1 MCIFVI
7 REAEGAVGVLYFG
20 EKMGR
25 PDSQNV
31 LSGMSVTNKVSH
43 EAWCDDL
50 PSREMNCHTE
60 TKKWLDPRMKLACLR
75 LIPERGGKRLL
86 VFSVYDDR
94 EDNLYVEEALPLVLR
109 AAHLEEQ
116 FN

>member
-1 MCIFVI
+1 
-7 REAEGAVGVLYFG
+7 
-20 EKMGR
+20 
-25 PDSQNV
+25 
-31 LSGMSVTNKVSH
+31 
-43 EAWCDDL
+43 
-50 PSREMNCHTE
+50 
-60 TKKWLDPRMKLACLR
+60 MKLACLR

-94 EDNLYVEEALPLVLR
+94 EDNLYIEEALPLVLR